1 MFSEAKTLEEA
12 LSEFERT
19 RNAAPYR
26 FSGRWFLVRVPGG
39 FQAYRDKRSAAKAS
53 QRGEFYQVEL

>member
-12 LSEFERT
+12 LGEFQRT
-19 RNAAPYR
+19 RGCAPYR
-26 FSGRWFLVRVPGG
+26 YSGRWFVVRVPDG
-39 FQAYRDKRSAAKAS
+39 FRAYRDKRSAAKAS